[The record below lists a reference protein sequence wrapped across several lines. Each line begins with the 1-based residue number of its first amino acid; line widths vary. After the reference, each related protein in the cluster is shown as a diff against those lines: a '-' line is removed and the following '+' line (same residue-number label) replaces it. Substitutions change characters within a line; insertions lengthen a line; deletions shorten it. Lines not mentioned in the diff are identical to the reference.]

1 MKCDDCIN
9 LLETYLDGEAT
20 ERESD
25 QIQTH
30 LATCSMC
37 ANQLETL
44 TAESEMF
51 TRYDREMEISP
62 ALWNGVAARIALEDR
77 QAESKSK
84 TGLGEWIAGLFAMPA
99 FRFAMPAMALVLI
112 ALLVGLAYWRTRPQ
126 APAHG
131 ENIARAGN
139 PKPINPTGSNSGV
152 QQNDN
157 PVPAPTFDS
166 TGADEGHGPKII
178 AVNFPPRSR
187 AMNIGRPTDQSDV
200 LPDTENNN
208 GGTMEERDTAS
219 HLEQAQN
226 LLLSFRNIKYSDTD
240 EEVDVS
246 YEKSESRRLLSENIM
261 LRREAESSGK
271 FPAKSM
277 LGSLEPFLI
286 DIANLPDKARPADV
300 RQITD
305 RVQRTEIVAELRSY

>member
-1 MKCDDCIN
+1 MKCDDCVN

-37 ANQLETL
+37 ANQFEVL
-44 TAESEMF
+44 TAENEMYAH
-51 TRYDREMEISP
+51 YDREMESSP

-77 QAESKSK
+77 QTESKSRP
-84 TGLGEWIAGLFAMPA
+84 GLDEWIAGLFAMPS
-99 FRFAMPAMALVLI
+99 FRIAMPTMALVLI
-112 ALLVGLAYWRTRPQ
+112 ALLVGLAYWRTRSV

-131 ENIARAGN
+131 ETVAQAEN
-139 PKPINPTGSNSGV
+139 PKPTASTGSDQQKNKPAPASESNGGNEGRNPTV
-152 QQNDN
+152 LAKYER
-157 PVPAPTFDS
+157 PVPL
-166 TGADEGHGPKII
+166 K
-178 AVNFPPRSR
+178 AVR
-187 AMNIGRPTDQSDV
+187 ATDQSDV
-200 LPDTENNN
+200 LPDTENN

-246 YEKSESRRLLSENIM
+246 YEKSESRRLLSENII
-261 LRREAESSGK
+261 LRREAEASGK
-271 FPAKSM
+271 FPAKSV

-286 DIANLPDKARPADV
+286 DIANLPDKAKPTEV